1 MPCLG
6 NLMAEDDIEGRWEV
20 ESISDSSEMKFELC
34 ESPTNFEYC
43 HDDSRT
49 LLEKINSKMKN
60 GSKFYSLEFFPPRTS
75 DGAANL
81 VSRMDRMNKG
91 KPLFMDITW
100 HSGKS
105 SASNKVCS
113 SMTIASTA
121 VNYCGIEAM
130 LHVTSDGLD
139 SSDLKEILTGARS
152 NGIRNIMALSG
163 DNNSQSEF
171 KYASEFVAWIRAEFG
186 NTFVI
191 AVAGYPEGHPDSTY
205 EQSLVHLK
213 QKVDAGADFI
223 ISQLIFDVQKY
234 ERFVHDAADA
244 GINIPIIAGIL
255 PIQNYDSL
263 RKLKKI
269 ACNVAVPKQL
279 AEIIEENKD
288 DDEKIRE
295 IGVNYSVEL
304 IESLFE
310 LSLTPGVHIY
320 TLNREIGPNK
330 IVKELSLY
338 SKDNSRRHFPWQP
351 TGNNDRLVSE
361 DVRPVY
367 WAMRP
372 KSYMTRTKEWD
383 EFPNGRWGNSSNPAF
398 GDLDDYHLFYM
409 SKPVNHKKFREMWGN
424 QIRNIDDIKDVFISF
439 VKGCPNKQGFVVT
452 SLPWADEQ
460 LKPESMLIQDRILKL
475 NSNYLFTVN
484 SQPAV
489 NCAKSNDQTFG
500 WGPKNGYIYQ
510 KAYIEFFAK
519 SKDTKIIID
528 KLKRY
533 PLLSYTIS
541 DKSGNDCYTNYKK
554 NSPVALTWGVFPGRE
569 ILQPTI
575 ADYKTFLIWKDEA
588 FALWQEKWGMI
599 YDKNS
604 ESKRVL
610 EDIVED
616 MYLVCLVDN
625 DYVTGTTLWKFI
637 DDVIA
642 ETKSSSDN
650 INSFQNDVE
659 KVENAVRHIL

>member
-6 NLMAEDDIEGRWEV
+6 NLMEEQDIEKRWEV
-20 ESISDSSEMKFELC
+20 ESMSDSSEIKFELC

-49 LLEKINSKMKN
+49 LIEKINSKIKN
-60 GSKFYSLEFFPPRTS
+60 GTKFYSLEFFPPRTS

-105 SASNKVCS
+105 SASNTICS

-130 LHVTSDGLD
+130 LHITSDGLD
-139 SSDLKEILTGARS
+139 SSDLKEILTTAQS
-152 NGIRNIMALSG
+152 HGIRNIMALSG
-163 DNNSQSEF
+163 DNNSHSDF
-171 KYASEFVAWIRAEFG
+171 KYASQFVAWIRAEFG
-186 NTFVI
+186 KTFVI
-191 AVAGYPEGHPDSTY
+191 AVAGYPEGHPDSNY
-205 EQSLVHLK
+205 EQSLIHLK

-223 ISQLIFDVQKY
+223 VTQLIFDVDKHAQ
-234 ERFVHDAADA
+234 FVQDCVDA
-244 GINIPIIAGIL
+244 GINVPIIAGIL

-269 ACNVAVPKQL
+269 ACNVAVPSQL
-279 AEIIEENKD
+279 SEMIEDNKD

-304 IESLFE
+304 IERLFE
-310 LSLTPGVHIY
+310 LNLTAGVHIY
-320 TLNREIGPNK
+320 TLNREIGPNR
-330 IVKELSLY
+330 IVKQLSLY

-351 TGNNDRLVSE
+351 TGNSERLVSE

-409 SKPVNHKKFREMWGN
+409 SKPVNKKKFLEIWGN
-424 QIRNIDDIKDVFISF
+424 EIKNIDDIKDIFISF
-439 VKGCPNKQGFVVT
+439 VKGCPNRQGYMVT
-452 SLPWADEQ
+452 SLPWADDQ
-460 LKPESMLIQDRILKL
+460 LKPESVLIHDRILNL
-475 NSNYLFTVN
+475 NNNYLFTVN

-489 NCAKSNDQTFG
+489 NCAKSSDQVFG

-510 KAYIEFFAK
+510 KAYIEFFSQ
-519 SKDTKIIID
+519 SKDAKVIID
-528 KLKRY
+528 KLKKY
-533 PLLSYTIS
+533 PLISYTIS
-541 DKSGNDCYTNYKK
+541 DKYGND
-554 NSPVALTWGVFPGRE
+554 W
-569 ILQPTI
+569 
-575 ADYKTFLIWKDEA
+575 
-588 FALWQEKWGMI
+588 
-599 YDKNS
+599 
-604 ESKRVL
+604 
-610 EDIVED
+610 
-616 MYLVCLVDN
+616 
-625 DYVTGTTLWKFI
+625 
-637 DDVIA
+637 
-642 ETKSSSDN
+642 
-650 INSFQNDVE
+650 
-659 KVENAVRHIL
+659 

>member
-6 NLMAEDDIEGRWEV
+6 NLMEEQDIEKRWEV
-20 ESISDSSEMKFELC
+20 ESVSDSSEMKFELC

-49 LLEKINSKMKN
+49 LIEKINSKIKN
-60 GSKFYSLEFFPPRTS
+60 GTKFYSLEFFPPRTS

-105 SASNKVCS
+105 SASNTICS

-130 LHVTSDGLD
+130 LHITSDGLD
-139 SSDLKEILTGARS
+139 SSDLKEILTTAQS
-152 NGIRNIMALSG
+152 HGIRNIMALSG
-163 DNNSQSEF
+163 DNNSHSDF
-171 KYASEFVAWIRAEFG
+171 KYASQFVAWIRAEFG
-186 NTFVI
+186 KTFVI
-191 AVAGYPEGHPDSTY
+191 AVAGYPEGHPDSNY
-205 EQSLVHLK
+205 EQSLIHLK

-223 ISQLIFDVQKY
+223 VTQLIFDVDKHAQ
-234 ERFVHDAADA
+234 FVQDCVDA
-244 GINIPIIAGIL
+244 GINVPIIAGIL

-269 ACNVAVPKQL
+269 ACNVAVPSQL
-279 AEIIEENKD
+279 SEMIEDNKD

-304 IESLFE
+304 IERLFE
-310 LSLTPGVHIY
+310 LNLTAGVHIY
-320 TLNREIGPNK
+320 TLNREIGPNR
-330 IVKELSLY
+330 IVKQLSLY

-351 TGNNDRLVSE
+351 TGNSERLVSE

-409 SKPVNHKKFREMWGN
+409 SKPVNKKKFLEMWGN
-424 QIRNIDDIKDVFISF
+424 EIKNIDDIKDIFISF
-439 VKGCPNKQGFVVT
+439 VKGCPNRQGYMVT
-452 SLPWADEQ
+452 CLPWADDQ
-460 LKPESMLIQDRILKL
+460 LKPESVLIHDRILNL
-475 NSNYLFTVN
+475 NNNYLFTVN

-489 NCAKSNDQTFG
+489 NCAKSNDQVFG
-500 WGPKNGYIYQ
+500 WGPKNGFIYQ
-510 KAYIEFFAK
+510 KAYIEFFSQ
-519 SKDTKIIID
+519 SKDAQVIID
-528 KLKRY
+528 KLKKY
-533 PLLSYTIS
+533 PLISYTIS
-541 DKSGNDCYTNYKK
+541 DKYGND
-554 NSPVALTWGVFPGRE
+554 W
-569 ILQPTI
+569 
-575 ADYKTFLIWKDEA
+575 
-588 FALWQEKWGMI
+588 
-599 YDKNS
+599 
-604 ESKRVL
+604 
-610 EDIVED
+610 
-616 MYLVCLVDN
+616 
-625 DYVTGTTLWKFI
+625 
-637 DDVIA
+637 
-642 ETKSSSDN
+642 
-650 INSFQNDVE
+650 
-659 KVENAVRHIL
+659 